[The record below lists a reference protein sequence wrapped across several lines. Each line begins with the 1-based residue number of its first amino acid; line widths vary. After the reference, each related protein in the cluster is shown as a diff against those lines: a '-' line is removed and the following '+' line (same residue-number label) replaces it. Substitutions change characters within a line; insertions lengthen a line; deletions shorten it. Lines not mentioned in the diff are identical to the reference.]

1 MSTQNV
7 SEGGK
12 PVRDEPVDARSAASA
27 PASRATAASEHAS
40 PSRPDADDD
49 VIVHRTFVYLLC
61 HWSTYLYGRIWH
73 RVRVE
78 GLENLPKEGGAVLAS
93 NHQSFADI
101 LLLGGFV
108 PRHVAFVA
116 RDTLANWRWLAYV
129 MHQCGAVLVK
139 RGSSDRRA
147 LRGMVDHLDRGD
159 TVAIFLEGTRTRDG
173 SLQECKGGALL
184 AARMGK
190 VPIVPIGIRGAFEA
204 WPRGRWVPFPRKI
217 ALRFGAPIDS
227 SLPDAQER
235 VVESIRAM
243 VGDGRYRSVKKI

>member
-1 MSTQNV
+1 MSTHDL
-7 SEGGK
+7 SE
-12 PVRDEPVDARSAASA
+12 DEGPTREDASPARSASASSK
-27 PASRATAASEHAS
+27 ASR
-40 PSRPDADDD
+40 SRNEADDE

-61 HWSTYLYGRIWH
+61 HWSTYVYGRVWH
-73 RVRVE
+73 RLRLE
-78 GLENLPKEGGAVLAS
+78 GLENLPREGGAVLAC

-116 RDTLANWRWLAYV
+116 RDTLADWRWLGYV

-147 LRGMVDHLDRGD
+147 LRGMVDHLERGD
-159 TVAIFLEGTRTRDG
+159 TVAIFPEGTRTRDG
-173 SLQECKGGALL
+173 SLQTFKGGALL
-184 AARMGK
+184 AARMAG
-190 VPIVPIGIRGAFEA
+190 VPIVPLGIRGAFEA
-204 WPRGRWVPFPRKI
+204 WPRGRLLPFPRKI
-217 ALRFGAPIDS
+217 ALRFGAPVDS

-243 VGDGRYRSVKKI
+243 VGDGRYRSVEPI

>member
-1 MSTQNV
+1 MSTPKV
-7 SEGGK
+7 SDSGK
-12 PVRDEPVDARSAASA
+12 PVRDEPVDTRHVVAGVSSASGSAARGAQSKPA
-27 PASRATAASEHAS
+27 P
-40 PSRPDADDD
+40 DDE

-73 RVRVE
+73 RLRVE
-78 GLENLPKEGGAVLAS
+78 GLENLPKEGGAVLAC

-147 LRGMVDHLDRGD
+147 LRGMVDHLERGD
-159 TVAIFLEGTRTRDG
+159 TVAIFPEGTRTRDG
-173 SLQECKGGALL
+173 SLQEFKGGALL

-190 VPIVPIGIRGAFEA
+190 VPIVPLGIRGAFEA
-204 WPRGRWVPFPRKI
+204 WPRGRFIPFPRKI

-235 VVESIRAM
+235 VVESICAM